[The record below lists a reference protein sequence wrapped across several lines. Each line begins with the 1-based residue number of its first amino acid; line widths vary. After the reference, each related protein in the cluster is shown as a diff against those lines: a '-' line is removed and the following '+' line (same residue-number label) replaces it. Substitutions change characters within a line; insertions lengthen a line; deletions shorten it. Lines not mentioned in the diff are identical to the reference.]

1 MRDTETLG
9 RTVERFEG
17 TYEAQT
23 PITHGSDEDF
33 GMEQRFRTLEMAVR
47 ENGDL
52 YHEEIPVIS
61 GNSLRGQLRD
71 LLAED
76 LLLRLSN
83 DTPLQIHDTLSNSLY
98 AGGTLTRGSGP
109 GKLKR
114 RMIADIREH
123 IPMLSLL
130 GTAIGSQ
137 MIQGRLNM
145 GMLVPIAT
153 ETESYTGRE
162 SEHSVF
168 EFVDN
173 TFYTRMDD
181 REGGKMDDE
190 DTQQMRYKV
199 QVMTPGTRFDHWMA
213 LEGATGV
220 ERSCLGHAFDLFG
233 QSPHLGGMKATGH
246 GQVRYDYEDGL
257 PDGSEYR
264 EFLTDN
270 RDELREFVLD
280 LDAQLEGD

>member
-1 MRDTETLG
+1 MTDTQRG

-52 YHEEIPVIS
+52 YHEEIPIIS
-61 GNSLRGQLRD
+61 GNSIRGQLRD

-76 LLLRLSN
+76 LLLRLS
-83 DTPLQIHDTLSNSLY
+83 DDGPLQIHDTLSNSLY
-98 AGGTLTRGSGP
+98 AGGTLTRDSGP

-114 RMIADIREH
+114 RMIANIREN

-145 GMLVPIAT
+145 GMLVPVAT
-153 ETESYTGRE
+153 ETSSYTGRE
-162 SEHSVF
+162 SDHSVF
-168 EFVDN
+168 EFVDE

-181 REGGKMDDE
+181 REGGRMDDE
-190 DTQQMRYKV
+190 DAQQMRYKI
-199 QVMTPGTRFDHWMA
+199 QIMTPGTRFDHWMA
-213 LEGATGV
+213 LEGASDT
-220 ERSCLGHAFDLFG
+220 ERSCLGHAFELFG
-233 QSPHLGGMKATGH
+233 ESPHLGGMKATGH
-246 GQVRYDYEDGL
+246 GQVRYEYDDAL
-257 PDGSEYR
+257 PDAEAYR
-264 EFLTDN
+264 EWIDDN
-270 RDELREFVLD
+270 RKDLHEFVLD
-280 LDAQLEGD
+280 LDAKLEGN